1 MGANTS
7 YTTGGLMAYGKVGS
21 LNESKNGL
29 RLNGGV
35 NSGGGNEYGMSN
47 ETGQLWTV

>member
-29 RLNGGV
+29 RMQG
-35 NSGGGNEYGMSN
+35 GGGNEYGGGMPN
-47 ETGQLWTV
+47 ETG